1 MSVFVRTKV
10 FDSRIFAMYQSP
22 TGSIH
27 RWTSGITRQIE
38 AVAIINCP
46 TRTGHM
52 ATQHFHTVGSNQF
65 GVFSYVGN
73 HAAYSKF
80 VHEGTAGNGTGFIVG
95 RRRFMIVRPSPHSFY
110 SKPTKR
116 TEVRGQ
122 RAQPWIADAMDSV
135 LAAHRV

>member
-1 MSVFVRTKV
+1 MPVFVRTKV
-10 FDSRIFAMYQSP
+10 FDSRIASMYRSP

-27 RWTSGITRQIE
+27 RWTSGITRQTE

-46 TRTGHM
+46 VRTGHM

-65 GVFSYVGN
+65 GTFGYVGN
-73 HAAYSKF
+73 HARYSKF
-80 VHEGTAGNGTGFIVG
+80 VHEGTAGEGAGLILP
-95 RRRFMIVRPSPHSFY
+95 RRRYMIVRPSPHSFY
-110 SKPTKR
+110 SRPTKR

-122 RAQPWIADAMDSV
+122 RSQPWIREAMESV